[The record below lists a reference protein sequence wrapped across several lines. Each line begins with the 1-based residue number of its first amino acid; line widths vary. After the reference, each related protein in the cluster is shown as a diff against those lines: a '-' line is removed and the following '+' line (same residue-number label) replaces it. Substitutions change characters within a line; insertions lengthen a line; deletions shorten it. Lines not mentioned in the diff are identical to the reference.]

1 MTPSD
6 LKLNYKNAAKTTNSH
21 AYYFERKTMKHW
33 GDTMSNYK
41 VVELENHYKLIR
53 KCPVKGGLQE
63 PAYFE
68 KITFRYVKRIES
80 NTTQST

>member
-6 LKLNYKNAAKTTNSH
+6 LKFNYKNAAEKTNKP
-21 AYYFERKTMKHW
+21 AYYFERKSMKHW

-41 VVELENHYKLIR
+41 VIELENHYKLIR
-53 KCPVKGGLQE
+53 KRPVKEGLQE

-68 KITFRYVKRIES
+68 KITFRYVTRIEF
-80 NTTQST
+80 NQN